1 MTNKSLTDLKNMQL
15 KIDAGTITD
24 NEKIPVISNG
34 FMLETEFVN
43 FELDFNKPGVG
54 LMPT

>member
-24 NEKIPVISNG
+24 NEKIPIIS
-34 FMLETEFVN
+34 
-43 FELDFNKPGVG
+43 
-54 LMPT
+54 